1 MVTDFSPL
9 REIRSCK
16 EEVVER
22 TSVALTVHE
31 VDAHNVVPMWAASG
45 KLEYSARTLR
55 GKINKLLPEYLVE
68 FPELEPPKKKWVG
81 MMDKVVVDWDS
92 LIDKVVRL
100 GSFFF
105 GIGSSFFFFTICD
118 VWTGR
123 VRKFLKLNGVCL
135 EKMQAWKY

>member
-16 EEVVER
+16 EEVVKR
-22 TSVALTVHE
+22 TSVSLTVHE

-45 KLEYSARTLR
+45 KLEYSARTIR

-81 MMDKVVVDWDS
+81 MMVDKVVVDWDS

-100 GSFFF
+100 VSCCLVASSLGFKFYDAWTQ
-105 GIGSSFFFFTICD
+105 GGCGSS
-118 VWTGR
+118 
-123 VRKFLKLNGVCL
+123 
-135 EKMQAWKY
+135 